1 MWCTYTKTFVFRDCL
16 AEEIVD
22 GNVDAINKLL
32 SLKQEDGSCG
42 TFITTDVLSVSVIAD
57 SFGAYKSVD
66 DESWT
71 LYFEKGDV
79 EIATISL
86 WHYKEVHLCFEIDE
100 DVRTGEFKI
109 HYCNIKAFKEY
120 QM

>member
-16 AEEIVD
+16 DEAIVD

-32 SLKQEDGSCG
+32 SMKQEDGTYG
-42 TFITTDVLSVSVIAD
+42 TFVTTDALSLSAIVD
-57 SFGAYKSVD
+57 SFRAYKSVD
-66 DESWT
+66 DESWN

-79 EIATISL
+79 EIATVS
-86 WHYKEVHLCFEIDE
+86 HYKEVHLCFEIDE

-109 HYCNIKAFKEY
+109 HYCNIKVFKEY